1 MVVQGTLPGCLVWA
15 ARHTMCRQAAM
26 AVVVGMV
33 ECLRSDLP
41 AAAAAAAAAAAVQP
55 VLLTRQVSLE
65 EGDAKARDLSVNF
78 IETSAKAGFNIKVGF
93 QLRQGRPSG
102 SSQLLLLLPARG
114 AVAYALWKA
123 AVSGTSVK

>member
-1 MVVQGTLPGCLVWA
+1 MVVRGTLPGCLVWA
-15 ARHTMCRQAAM
+15 ARPTMCIQAAM

-33 ECLRSDLP
+33 ERLRSDLP
-41 AAAAAAAAAAAVQP
+41 ASAASAAQP
-55 VLLTRQVSLE
+55 VLPTRQVSLE

-93 QLRQGRPSG
+93 QLSQGRPSG